1 MIVDDAS
8 RGSGTAQATL
18 PRATFVHAFMPSVD
32 DVLESDIH
40 TCVGWLRVSARVGAP
55 LLLALIAI
63 TGLPGAWS
71 GGIRSMVA
79 PAPVA
84 AAASFML
91 ATMLFGAIP
100 RTLDARDQRGAGRQ
114 AAIHGTVAAASAGLL
129 VGSLA
134 GWIAAPPWMTVAWAA
149 LMWFGGLVSALRQ
162 LAVSAARRGSAPE
175 VVARLERRARSGAS
189 VWLVGL
195 AAVGMAAAVSVI
207 GSWYGVA
214 RPALALARLVALA
227 LSGYACIGLACW
239 AIVFEVALV
248 VERLRKDS
256 TGP

>member
-1 MIVDDAS
+1 MVYDDSVDSAEV
-8 RGSGTAQATL
+8 ACATM
-18 PRATFVHAFMPSVD
+18 PRAPALHAVLPFVNDAVAPELRTCLGWVRASV
-32 DVLESDIH
+32 
-40 TCVGWLRVSARVGAP
+40 RVGAP
-55 LLLALIAI
+55 VFLALIAI
-63 TGLPGAWS
+63 AGLPGAWS
-71 GGIRSMVA
+71 FGIRDVVS

-84 AAASFML
+84 AAACSAL
-91 ATMLFGAIP
+91 AAMLFAAMA
-100 RTLDARDQRGAGRQ
+100 RTLGSREPRGAGRQ
-114 AAIHGTVAAASAGLL
+114 AVVHGMVAVVAVATLIASLL
-129 VGSLA
+129 
-134 GWIAAPPWMTVAWAA
+134 GWIAAPSWVIVAGMTLAWFSGILVGIRELAA
-149 LMWFGGLVSALRQ
+149 SAIRL
-162 LAVSAARRGSAPE
+162 GSSPD

-207 GSWYGVA
+207 GSWYGTA